1 MLHANTFIHYSRP
14 ATGVCQ
20 VLKVIYKCK
29 SYMMS
34 VQIPSVLEGMYQTYM
49 LKKYKNCSKACF
61 LIASMFFMTTIDAE
75 SHPPCVVQRSA
86 CIQSNFS
93 PRKQSGDND
102 DYASAA
108 LTST

>member
-1 MLHANTFIHYSRP
+1 
-14 ATGVCQ
+14 
-20 VLKVIYKCK
+20 
-29 SYMMS
+29 MS
-34 VQIPSVLEGMYQTYM
+34 LQIPSVLEDMYQTCM
-49 LKKYKNCSKACF
+49 LKNTKNCSKAYKLLACF
-61 LIASMFFMTTIDAE
+61 LMTTIDAE

-86 CIQSNFS
+86 CIQSNFG

>member
-1 MLHANTFIHYSRP
+1 VQELHDVSTDSIS
-14 ATGVCQ
+14 TGR
-20 VLKVIYKCK
+20 Y
-29 SYMMS
+29 
-34 VQIPSVLEGMYQTYM
+34 IPILHDE
-49 LKKYKNCSKACF
+49 KIKNCSKACF
-61 LIASMFFMTTIDAE
+61 WIASIFFMTTIDVE

>member
-1 MLHANTFIHYSRP
+1 
-14 ATGVCQ
+14 
-20 VLKVIYKCK
+20 
-29 SYMMS
+29 
-34 VQIPSVLEGMYQTYM
+34 
-49 LKKYKNCSKACF
+49 
-61 LIASMFFMTTIDAE
+61 MTTIDAE